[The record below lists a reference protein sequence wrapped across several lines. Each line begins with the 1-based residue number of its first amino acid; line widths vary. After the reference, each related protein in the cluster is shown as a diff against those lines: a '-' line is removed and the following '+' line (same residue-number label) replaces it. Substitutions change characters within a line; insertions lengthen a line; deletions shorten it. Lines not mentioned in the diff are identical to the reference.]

1 MWLVLRGNQRQTH
14 PSGRSPDIH
23 KYTQNLHPG
32 LFLFCFHGLL
42 RPQSCAIPRRQ
53 DVLHMQRHLD
63 GGPFRRVLPRLQQ
76 AAHISIGLPQNATRG
91 ETSGFSRF
99 SPPLLFLFLLVF
111 CSSPVF
117 RAACR
122 GRLLGTMEVRKRPFS
137 SWTNSNHHFHLE
149 MQICPAPPKTTQP
162 CGLRR
167 GPS

>member
-1 MWLVLRGNQRQTH
+1 MVLRGNQRQTH
-14 PSGRSPDIH
+14 PSGRSP
-23 KYTQNLHPG
+23 G
-32 LFLFCFHGLL
+32 SFLFLFP
-42 RPQSCAIPRRQ
+42 RPAKKNQSCAIPRRQ

-63 GGPFRRVLPRLQQ
+63 GSPFRRVLPRLQQ
-76 AAHISIGLPQNATRG
+76 AAHISIGLPGATHG
-91 ETSGFSRF
+91 ETSGF
-99 SPPLLFLFLLVF
+99 PPPPS
-111 CSSPVF
+111 CSSFSLCFAPRLFF

-122 GRLLGTMEVRKRPFS
+122 GRLLGTMEVR